1 MTPEQENCKLREENR
16 KLRGDVKR
24 ISEEKRRISEEKKKI
39 EQDYADVKKEF
50 EEYKA
55 THAQTV
61 TELRKALNIKA
72 DTKKTSKQVGARKG
86 HKAYTRHIPERIDF
100 IKKLILSR
108 CPDCKKKLKR
118 KTTIRHRYVTD
129 IKLISHPKTTRY
141 DIHRYYCTNCKKIV
155 EPDVPNALPH
165 ARFGLGIML
174 LVMYL
179 RLGLRMPGKKVCEYF
194 QHLYNMH
201 ISEGEIVCILR
212 QLVVAYGDY
221 YATLENMVK
230 MGRVKHADSTSW
242 RISGKNYF
250 AWVFISSGIVLYK
263 IRKRNN
269 HKVAKALFGTNQG
282 DKTLVVDRHSA
293 FRTLAELAGFA
304 LQLCWSHILD
314 DSKTL
319 AKHFGSE
326 GKYVHR
332 KLKEIFA
339 LAKSLNHQGTLEQ
352 VEALKGEIF
361 SLMQRH
367 YQHKTV
373 WRFVMNLYHRD
384 VENLFRFV
392 TDPEIDSTNNISE
405 RELRELVI
413 IRRISHGS
421 RSTRG
426 AHATAILLSVIQT
439 LRLSKKNVLQE
450 LQEILLN
457 PSG

>member
-24 ISEEKRRISEEKKKI
+24 ISEEKKKI
-39 EQDYADVKKEF
+39 EQNYENVKKEF

-55 THAQTV
+55 KHAQTV

-230 MGRVKHADSTSW
+230 MGRVSMRTALHGESA
-242 RISGKNYF
+242 GKT
-250 AWVFISSGIVLYK
+250 ILPGCSS
-263 IRKRNN
+263 
-269 HKVAKALFGTNQG
+269 
-282 DKTLVVDRHSA
+282 
-293 FRTLAELAGFA
+293 
-304 LQLCWSHILD
+304 LQL
-314 DSKTL
+314 
-319 AKHFGSE
+319 
-326 GKYVHR
+326 
-332 KLKEIFA
+332 
-339 LAKSLNHQGTLEQ
+339 
-352 VEALKGEIF
+352 
-361 SLMQRH
+361 
-367 YQHKTV
+367 
-373 WRFVMNLYHRD
+373 
-384 VENLFRFV
+384 
-392 TDPEIDSTNNISE
+392 
-405 RELRELVI
+405 
-413 IRRISHGS
+413 
-421 RSTRG
+421 
-426 AHATAILLSVIQT
+426 
-439 LRLSKKNVLQE
+439 
-450 LQEILLN
+450 
-457 PSG
+457 